1 MIRESLTHWVASAV
15 TGSVTLKL
23 RRGWDYSI
31 LDTTGPNFSYHSEK
45 LSMER
50 VEGAAFGPTDRI
62 GQLTMRNLDIADTRE
77 KLELYS
83 AQGQLTSHADLV
95 GQLETGGGASAI
107 AYNGDDDDDSQ
118 KTLDAAAMEVGV
130 N

>member
-1 MIRESLTHWVASAV
+1 MIRESLTHWVANAV

-23 RRGWDYSI
+23 RHGWDYSI
-31 LDTTGPNFSYHSEK
+31 LDTTGPNFSYHCEK

-83 AQGQLTSHADLV
+83 AQGQLTSHADLI
-95 GQLETGGGASAI
+95 GQLDAGDAAAI
-107 AYNGDDDDDSQ
+107 SSTGDDDNNNQEVLDS
-118 KTLDAAAMEVGV
+118 AAMESGV

>member
-1 MIRESLTHWVASAV
+1 
-15 TGSVTLKL
+15 
-23 RRGWDYSI
+23 
-31 LDTTGPNFSYHSEK
+31 
-45 LSMER
+45 MER

-83 AQGQLTSHADLV
+83 AQGQLTSHADLI
-95 GQLETGGGASAI
+95 GQLDAGGAAAI
-107 AYNGDDDDDSQ
+107 ASTGDDDNNNQEVLDS
-118 KTLDAAAMEVGV
+118 AAMESGV